1 MGYQSRR
8 DLAELATAPA
18 FLVAHPFKAAAMP
31 NTFSFPTQ
39 PMLSLYAGP
48 RVWVGLV
55 LALVAAVIHLAML
68 GFG

>member
-1 MGYQSRR
+1 
-8 DLAELATAPA
+8 
-18 FLVAHPFKAAAMP
+18 MP

-55 LALVAAVIHLAML
+55 PALVVAVIHLVL
-68 GFG
+68 GIG

>member
-1 MGYQSRR
+1 
-8 DLAELATAPA
+8 
-18 FLVAHPFKAAAMP
+18 MP